1 MPDVHEAEDE
11 PVEDELA
18 EDEGVE
24 IAPEEGGSEDD
35 KDGWVKA

>member
-11 PVEDELA
+11 PTEDELA
-18 EDEGVE
+18 EDEGAE
-24 IAPEEGGSEDD
+24 IAPEGDSDDD